1 MIDPNDEAL
10 LNARLDGA
18 LDPIDRARVEALLGA
33 SDEARRRGSE
43 LEMLAR
49 TLGELD
55 SVEPPPEIVPTVMAR
70 VQAMAGRD
78 ADTQATAR
86 TEAGARVVRLPIGN
100 RNGGMVMARKA
111 MVGLAAAA
119 AIVLGILAY
128 RGFPPVKGT
137 EATIGAAKR
146 AQAPQMTQ
154 GSVVLGDAD
163 AQAFVQSDV
172 FDRLVKDP
180 NTRKLLGSAD
190 FRSFVA
196 DASMRGALASSEMRS
211 LLQRSSY
218 RDALADSSLR
228 EAFSRPA
235 VSSALGDAAARGAF
249 ASDAFKQAISAAD
262 YQSALTKLQG
272 MACCDSRLFQA
283 AIADSAL
290 MSAFAKSNV
299 REMFADSSF
308 YAALS
313 QPAIMGALRQSAL
326 WSAMAD
332 ANLSS
337 ALAGS
342 AFQDA
347 LQKAG
352 FESAMRSQMIE
363 SALNRQ

>member
-49 TLGELD
+49 TLGDLD
-55 SVEPPPEIVPTVMAR
+55 SVDAPAEIVPTVMAR
-70 VQAMAGRD
+70 LQAMNGRD
-78 ADTQATAR
+78 AATHATAG
-86 TEAGARVVRLPIGN
+86 TEEGARVVRLPIRN
-100 RNGGMVMARKA
+100 RKGGTVMARKA
-111 MVGLAAAA
+111 MLGLAAAA

-163 AQAFVQSDV
+163 AQAFIQSDV

-180 NTRKLLGSAD
+180 STRKLLGSAD

-211 LLQRSSY
+211 RVQRSS
-218 RDALADSSLR
+218 
-228 EAFSRPA
+228 
-235 VSSALGDAAARGAF
+235 
-249 ASDAFKQAISAAD
+249 
-262 YQSALTKLQG
+262 
-272 MACCDSRLFQA
+272 
-283 AIADSAL
+283 
-290 MSAFAKSNV
+290 
-299 REMFADSSF
+299 
-308 YAALS
+308 
-313 QPAIMGALRQSAL
+313 
-326 WSAMAD
+326 
-332 ANLSS
+332 
-337 ALAGS
+337 
-342 AFQDA
+342 
-347 LQKAG
+347 
-352 FESAMRSQMIE
+352 
-363 SALNRQ
+363 